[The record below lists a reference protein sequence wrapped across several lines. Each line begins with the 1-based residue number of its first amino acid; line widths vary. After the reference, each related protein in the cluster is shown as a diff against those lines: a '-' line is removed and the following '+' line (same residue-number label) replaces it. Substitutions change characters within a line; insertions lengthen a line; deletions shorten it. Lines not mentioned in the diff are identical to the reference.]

1 MNVDFGPN
9 KTLVEV
15 IKEGVFGAT
24 YFRDIFS
31 GVNDKW
37 YRKLWKVFDEL
48 GDIGQK
54 IYCSN
59 YYDCSVN
66 AYIVNCGT
74 SLRFSENNGWI
85 YPIDPYG

>member
-1 MNVDFGPN
+1 MNVDFGAN

-15 IKEGVFGAT
+15 IKEGVFEGT

-31 GVNDKW
+31 GINDKW
-37 YRKLWKVFDEL
+37 YRKLWKEFDEL

-59 YYDCSVN
+59 YYDASVN
-66 AYIVNCGT
+66 KYSVNCGT
-74 SLRFSENNGWI
+74 SLRFWEKNGWI
-85 YPIDPYG
+85 DPIDPYG

>member
-1 MNVDFGPN
+1 M
-9 KTLVEV
+9 E
-15 IKEGVFGAT
+15 E
-24 YFRDIFS
+24 
-31 GVNDKW
+31 
-37 YRKLWKVFDEL
+37 FDEL

-74 SLRFSENNGWI
+74 SLRFWENNGWI